1 MDRELAKDEDK
12 TIRGL
17 DLMLPRFFRCLP
29 DAPSAIFSNARSVQ
43 WLPGFQCIPGTVPMS
58 AVGGILNGV
67 YPMDAASGVVVRV
80 LMHVGFPNDRVESV
94 LDLCCCPGSKFQMIS
109 EEPSLALAVGV
120 DASVRRL
127 DVCRSILQKCL
138 THKTGL
144 VDVKFHSRQLLFHGD
159 GQQFDLLDPSMSG
172 ILVYD
177 SLVMRQEMSERCDQG
192 GRMRF
197 NKSARAREMKRLKT
211 SLSEPVMPS
220 DFFDRVLVDAECTHN
235 GSYRHM
241 LHVQQQEG
249 ESYVMKPHAHDLFVD
264 EDRRNKLPQLQR
276 NLALNGFRHL
286 KPGSGRMVY
295 STCSLDSDQ
304 NELVVQWLLDTEPT
318 CEIVDPS
325 EVVNILSTGG
335 ECTSTMSEEDA
346 QRCRSVLQMTDSE
359 LGELYREL
367 FNSDV
372 ELKRLSELMCT
383 FVAEQTRCPLKDGN
397 IPGTFL
403 LSRHGGTSGMFFAV
417 VRKRV
422 QA

>member
-1 MDRELAKDEDK
+1 MASEDEQ
-12 TIRGL
+12 TFRGL
-17 DLMLPRFFRCLP
+17 DSILPRFFRCLP
-29 DAPSAIFSNARSVQ
+29 DAPSAVFPKACSVK

-58 AVGGILNGV
+58 AIGGILNGV

-80 LMHVGFPNDRVESV
+80 LMHVGIPSDRVESV

-109 EEPSLALAVGV
+109 DEPSLALAVGV

-127 DVCRSILQKCL
+127 EVCRSILQKCL

-144 VDVKFHSRQLLFHGD
+144 VDGKFHSRQLLFHGD
-159 GQQFDLLDPSMSG
+159 GQQFDLLDPSKSG
-172 ILVYD
+172 TLVYD
-177 SLVMRQEMSERCDQG
+177 SLVMRQEMSERYDQG

-197 NKSARAREMKRLKT
+197 NKSARAREVKRLKS
-211 SLSEPVMPS
+211 SLSEAVMPS
-220 DFFDRVLVDAECTHN
+220 EFFDRVLVDAECTHN

-241 LHVQQQEG
+241 LHVQKEG
-249 ESYVMKPHAHDLFVD
+249 ESNVMKPHAHDLFID

-276 NLALNGFRHL
+276 NLAMNGFRHL

-304 NELVVQWLLDTEPT
+304 NEQVIQWLLDTEPT
-318 CEIVDPS
+318 CEIVDPT
-325 EVVNILSTGG
+325 EVVTILATGG

-346 QRCRSVLQMTDSE
+346 ERCRSVLQMTDAE

-367 FNSDV
+367 SNS
-372 ELKRLSELMCT
+372 ESQLQRLSELMCT
-383 FVAEQTRCPLKDGN
+383 FVAEQAHCPLEHGN

-422 QA
+422 KE